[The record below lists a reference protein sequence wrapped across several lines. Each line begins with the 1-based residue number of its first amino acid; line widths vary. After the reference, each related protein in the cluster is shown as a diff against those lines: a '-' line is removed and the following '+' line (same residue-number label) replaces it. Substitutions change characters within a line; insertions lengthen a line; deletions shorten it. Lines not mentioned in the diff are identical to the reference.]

1 MSREELI
8 YAISSRVRANQ
19 VLSDMLDDE
28 IAGLMGINRT
38 DYRALD
44 VIDQRGRI
52 GAGELARELRMS
64 TGAVTTVVDRLER
77 AGYARRVPDPND
89 RRRVLIEVTPQIH
102 ENAAQLYGS
111 PEDLVG
117 AYDDY
122 TDEELETVLRFQE
135 FGRTWLED
143 HLARLDEL
151 KPQLQLRRGE
161 ASARRPA
168 RSRRRPS

>member
-1 MSREELI
+1 MSRQELI
-8 YAISSRVRANQ
+8 HAIISRVRANQ
-19 VLSDMLDDE
+19 VLSDMLDE
-28 IAGLMGINRT
+28 QIAGLMGVNRT

-44 VIDQRGRI
+44 VIDQRGQI
-52 GAGELARELRMS
+52 SAGDLARELRMS

-77 AGYARRVPDPND
+77 AGYARRVADPDD

-102 ENAAQLYGS
+102 ESAAQLYGS
-111 PEDLVG
+111 PEDIVG
-117 AYDDY
+117 AYDEY

-143 HLARLDEL
+143 HLARLEEL
-151 KPQLQLRRGE
+151 RPQLQLRPAA
-161 ASARRPA
+161 ASAKRPA